1 MNEPDWLNTRL
12 KISGKRSAEYND
24 INPPNDAPS
33 KPQSPGAV
41 KVNSACANGS
51 TSFSKKTSIDSL
63 PAKLALGLSRVLPP
77 DELLIVANT
86 GDDFEHLGLCISPDI
101 DTLTYVLAGLDN
113 TEQGWGRRDETWS
126 FMATITSVGG
136 ADWFRLGD
144 RDLALHVERTRRLR
158 VGETLSQVTADITYR
173 LGIRHRILPMSDDP
187 VRTIVETD
195 AGHLPFQEYFVHR
208 RCEPAVKGFRFDGIA
223 SARPAPGIEEALAAA
238 EAVIICPS
246 NPWVSVDPILGVL
259 RPLEKPVVA
268 ISPII
273 GGKTVKGPAAKMF
286 AEMGIEPSAPAV
298 AEHYRNLLT
307 GFVLD
312 LADQELQSRIAAHTL
327 VTDILINSI
336 ADRVRLAQEVLDFIG
351 KFT

>member
-1 MNEPDWLNTRL
+1 MDEDVLV
-12 KISGKRSAEYND
+12 KIIALAGGVG
-24 INPPNDAPS
+24 
-33 KPQSPGAV
+33 GA
-41 KVNSACANGS
+41 KFAQG
-51 TSFSKKTSIDSL
+51 
-63 PAKLALGLSRVLPP
+63 LAHVLPP
-77 DELLIVANT
+77 EDLTVVVNT
-86 GDDFEHLGLCISPDI
+86 GDDFEHLGLYICPDL
-101 DTLTYVLAGLDN
+101 DTVCYTLAGLAN
-113 TEQGWGRRDETWS
+113 PKTGWGRIEESWNALAGLKDL
-126 FMATITSVGG
+126 GG
-136 ADWFRLGD
+136 PVWFSLGD
-144 RDLALHVERTRRLR
+144 RDLATHLERTRRLR
-158 VGETLSQVTADITYR
+158 EGQCLSEITR
-173 LGIRHRILPMSDDP
+173 DFCRAWGVRHTVLPMSDEP
-187 VRTIVETD
+187 IRTIVETD
-195 AGHLPFQEYFVHR
+195 EGDLPFQEYFVHR

-259 RPLEKPVVA
+259 PRLQKPVVA

-307 GFVLD
+307 AFVLD